1 MPSSLKIADCEYDLD
16 MINSPQKMIKGAD
29 RSSPPVI
36 KVHRNAALSENAAQ
50 MILLTVVWGTGDASP
65 CPPRPPRVPRPLPQL
80 ILSC

>member
-16 MINSPQKMIKGAD
+16 MINSPQKMIMGAD

-50 MILLTVVWGTGDASP
+50 MILLTVVWGTGMPRHAHP
-65 CPPRPPRVPRPLPQL
+65 VPPGYPDRYP
-80 ILSC
+80 S